1 MANVLVSKLFLRQ
14 CRREKTII
22 FRQKSI
28 LFQAFLFFLMFV
40 AFFPLTLPFDLKI
53 LQLICPGVVWLAL
66 SLAIFLAAERFYQT
80 DIQCAYLE
88 QWLVQKIP
96 LIHYVLSKWLVHGLV
111 NLAGILLCV
120 PLIALFYQ
128 LNTYQML
135 ALVFSI
141 ICGLP
146 GLLAMCG
153 LVSAFGAYGPNR
165 SLLMLLILFPL
176 MIPILM
182 LGGSC
187 LSAALQGLA
196 FSPYIALLAA
206 MSLLMVFIL
215 SFASA
220 AILKICLEN
229 A

>member
-1 MANVLVSKLFLRQ
+1 MANVLISSLFLRQ
-14 CRREKTII
+14 CQRERTIV
-22 FRQKSI
+22 FQQKNI
-28 LFQAFLFFLMFV
+28 LLQAFLFFLMFI

-53 LQLICPGVVWLAL
+53 LQLICPGVIWLAL

-80 DIQCAYLE
+80 DIQYAYLE
-88 QWLVQKIP
+88 QWLVQRRP
-96 LIHYVLSKWLVHGLV
+96 LIHYILSKWLVHGLI
-111 NLAGILLCV
+111 NMLGILVCV

-135 ALVFSI
+135 ALAFSI
-141 ICGLP
+141 ICGMP

-182 LGGSC
+182 LGSSC
-187 LSAALQGLA
+187 LSAALQGLP
-196 FSPYIALLAA
+196 FTPYIALLAA